1 MAINIFS
8 SLIMSINLTAKKRRI
23 KMQVQQR
30 NNMNTKP
37 SFGALIVPKEVIKKM
52 LNNGHLDEFKK
63 AVPGLKEMAKNNNI
77 AISNTCSDYLASV
90 SPKKSFF
97 GAIVGLF
104 TQPSIVK
111 GESFLKTRAMG
122 WQGIE
127 RFKTNPLEMLKMRPL
142 KAEDFVKLGK
152 DASDNLVQEL
162 EKTKIAEGFKL

>member
-1 MAINIFS
+1 
-8 SLIMSINLTAKKRRI
+8 
-23 KMQVQQR
+23 MQVQQT
-30 NNMNTKP
+30 NSMNTKP
-37 SFGALIVPKEVIKKM
+37 SFGALIVPKEVIGKM
-52 LNNGHLDEFKK
+52 VNNGHLDEFKK
-63 AVPGLKEMAKNNNI
+63 ARPELKEMAKKNNI
-77 AISNTCSDYLASV
+77 EISKLSSYYCAIA

-104 TQPSIVK
+104 TQPVK
-111 GESFLKTRAMG
+111 GESFLENRAMG

-127 RFKTNPLEMLKMRPL
+127 RFITNPLEMLKMRPL